1 MITKSKLKLIKSLH
15 RKKIREEHQ
24 LFIVE
29 GYKSIRELLNSGLI
43 AADILIVSG
52 NHQLDAIEPEIISAK
67 DMNILSNLK
76 TAPGYLAV
84 FKMNK
89 KQELPKTGKIIVLD
103 DVKDPGNLGTIIRL
117 ADWFGIEHI
126 VCSMETVDVY
136 NSKSVQASMASLAR
150 VQIHYTNLKEY
161 LSNSLLPIF
170 PTAMGGTSIYTA
182 TLPEQGII
190 IMGNESHGISEDL
203 LATGTPI
210 SIPQYGKLQNTESLN
225 VAMATS
231 VILGEWLRSS
241 SI

>member
-1 MITKSKLKLIKSLH
+1 MVTKSKLKLIKSLK

-29 GYKSIRELLNSGLI
+29 GYKSIRELLDAGLI
-43 AADILIVSG
+43 AEDIFIVSG
-52 NHQLDAIEPEIISAK
+52 NHQLDDLEPNIISAK

-84 FKMNK
+84 FNMIQN
-89 KQELPKTGKIIVLD
+89 QELPTTGKIIALD

-126 VCSMETVDVY
+126 VCSHETVDVY
-136 NSKSVQASMASLAR
+136 NSKSVQATMASLAR

-161 LSNSLLPIF
+161 LSNAALPIF
-170 PTAMGGTSIYTA
+170 PAVMGGTSIYTEK
-182 TLPEQGII
+182 LPEQGILV
-190 IMGNESHGISEDL
+190 MGNESHGIREEL
-203 LATGTPI
+203 VAMGTPI
-210 SIPQYGKLQNTESLN
+210 SIPPYGKLQNTESLN